1 MRRLRA
7 AVAAAAAAGGAGVLW
22 VVSSAY
28 RRIARQGEV
37 TDRFVSAVDQLGHAE
52 TDVRIGGIYVL
63 ERIARYSPVD
73 RAAVREVLVAFIRN
87 HAPWPPRPPGQYRP
101 NAPIDML
108 TPLRDWAPDVQAC
121 LDVLGRDPGGRL
133 DLHAVDLRGADLAGA
148 HLEGANLTGA
158 HLDKADLSE
167 AHLKG
172 ALLREA
178 NLETVDLRG
187 ARLEDAVLVGGC
199 LGWADLSR
207 AHLPGAILALAQL
220 DRACL
225 ANADMRRVNL
235 VGAHLEFADLGGAH
249 LEGAILRRTVLRTA
263 LLDGV
268 RLEGAVTDHH
278 TRWPDGFDW
287 RAAGAIG

>member
-1 MRRLRA
+1 MRRLWA
-7 AVAAAAAAGGAGVLW
+7 AVAAAGGAGLLW
-22 VVSSAY
+22 VASSAY
-28 RRIARQGEV
+28 RRIARQGEI
-37 TDRFVSAVDQLGHAE
+37 TDRFVSAVDQLGHGE
-52 TDVRIGGIYVL
+52 TDVRIGGIYAL
-63 ERIARYSPVD
+63 ERIARYSSVD

-158 HLDKADLSE
+158 HLDKADLSG

-172 ALLREA
+172 ALLRDA
-178 NLETVDLRG
+178 NLEAVDLRG
-187 ARLEDAVLVGGC
+187 AWLEDAVLVGGC
-199 LGWADLSR
+199 LGWADLSG
-207 AHLPGAILALAQL
+207 AHLPGAILSLAHL
-220 DRACL
+220 SRTRLKD
-225 ANADMRRVNL
+225 ADMRRVNL
-235 VGAHLEFADLGGAH
+235 VGADLAFADLGGAH
-249 LEGAILRRTVLRTA
+249 LEGAILRRTVLTTA
-263 LLDGV
+263 LLDGTW
-268 RLEGAVTDHH
+268 LEGAVTDQH

-287 RAAGAIG
+287 RAAGASASG